1 MTIDEEVPI
10 EKQIYRL
17 KKVLSLCRTMR
28 LPPIREIW
36 NMGLFGV
43 QSLSMITASRTCH
56 SQ

>member
-17 KKVLSLCRTMR
+17 KKVVSLCRTMR